1 MFFILITSMI
11 FSACVFVS
19 LMYIIAN
26 LCMQVNGELIKIYA
40 GKLANSKYFITFTSL
55 VFKFAF
61 LIKLLLIF
69 EFINVKIIII
79 SKRSE

>member
-1 MFFILITSMI
+1 MFFISITSMI
-11 FSACVFVS
+11 FSTCVFVS
-19 LMYIIAN
+19 FMYIIAN
-26 LCMQVNGELIKIYA
+26 LYMQVNGELTKIYA

-55 VFKFAF
+55 VSKFVF

-79 SKRSE
+79 SKCSE